1 MLHWTSKD
9 AIKDSPIASLVIAS
23 FLIAGV
29 AGAINLFIQGVIMTN
44 IFIGSFFIMQIIG
57 GFLAMVFGF
66 TCAIFADKFDPMQF
80 VGLGFMLIGLA
91 IIIAFTSLFNR
102 LVNGV
107 L

>member
-1 MLHWTSKD
+1 MER
-9 AIKDSPIASLVIAS
+9 IV
-23 FLIAGV
+23 
-29 AGAINLFIQGVIMTN
+29 
-44 IFIGSFFIMQIIG
+44 IGSFFIMQIVG

-91 IIIAFTSLFNR
+91 IIIAFTSLFKR

>member
-1 MLHWTSKD
+1 
-9 AIKDSPIASLVIAS
+9 
-23 FLIAGV
+23 
-29 AGAINLFIQGVIMTN
+29 
-44 IFIGSFFIMQIIG
+44 
-57 GFLAMVFGF
+57 MVFGF

-91 IIIAFTSLFNR
+91 MIIAFTSLLKR

>member
-1 MLHWTSKD
+1 M
-9 AIKDSPIASLVIAS
+9 
-23 FLIAGV
+23 
-29 AGAINLFIQGVIMTN
+29 N
-44 IFIGSFFIMQIIG
+44 ILIGSFFIMQIIG

-91 IIIAFTSLFNR
+91 MVIAFTSLLKR
-102 LVNGV
+102 HVNGV

>member
-1 MLHWTSKD
+1 
-9 AIKDSPIASLVIAS
+9 
-23 FLIAGV
+23 
-29 AGAINLFIQGVIMTN
+29 MTN
-44 IFIGSFFIMQIIG
+44 ILIGSFFIMQIIG

-91 IIIAFTSLFNR
+91 MIIAFTSLLKR

>member
-1 MLHWTSKD
+1 MER
-9 AIKDSPIASLVIAS
+9 IV
-23 FLIAGV
+23 
-29 AGAINLFIQGVIMTN
+29 
-44 IFIGSFFIMQIIG
+44 IGSFFIIQIIG

-91 IIIAFTSLFNR
+91 IVIAFTSLFNR

>member
-1 MLHWTSKD
+1 MER
-9 AIKDSPIASLVIAS
+9 IV
-23 FLIAGV
+23 
-29 AGAINLFIQGVIMTN
+29 
-44 IFIGSFFIMQIIG
+44 IGSFFIIQIIG

-91 IIIAFTSLFNR
+91 IVIAFTSLFKR